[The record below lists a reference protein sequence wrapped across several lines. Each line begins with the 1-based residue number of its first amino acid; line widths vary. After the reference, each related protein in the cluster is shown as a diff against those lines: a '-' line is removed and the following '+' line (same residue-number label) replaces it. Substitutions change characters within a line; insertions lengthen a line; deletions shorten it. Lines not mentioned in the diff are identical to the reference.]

1 MENDIYQQILLE
13 QRKLFD
19 DKLQNYED
27 DKGKE
32 IEPLQQMAS

>member
-13 QRKLFD
+13 QWKLFD
-19 DKLQNYED
+19 DKLQNHED
-27 DKGKE
+27 DKRKE